1 MRVTISTNGRHPSI
15 LTESGDDLA
24 RIATSAKILINSTG
38 AHAVVELAAVSI
50 ERVDA
55 SAVVMVMGKAV
66 RRIEYADGTSED
78 FA

>member
-15 LTESGDDLA
+15 LTENGDDLA
-24 RIATSAKILINSTG
+24 RIATSATIEVNPYG
-38 AHAVVELAAVSI
+38 ASATVELAAI
-50 ERVDA
+50 ELERVDA
-55 SAVVMVMGKAV
+55 SAAMMIRGKAV